1 MTPRPERNAGEPPPS
16 LSSLLSP
23 RSIAIVGASDDPARP
38 GHETLKALTTLG
50 YQGEVYPINPK
61 YSELLGRPC
70 YPSLDALPGPV
81 DLVVVA
87 VPAVA
92 VPGVIEQATSAL
104 SLAPVLM
111 GPTIATASADAS
123 SSGIS
128 RGKRPTGSR

>member
-123 SSGIS
+123 SSVIS
-128 RGKRPTGSR
+128 RGKRPMGSR